1 MVTNQLLSRMILQ
14 VQAKS
19 LCKFHG
25 SMAPGVF
32 SYNMVLWA
40 NPRYKIQLLLSL
52 FSQIITLGWVCT
64 RYHYPELSI
73 VYP

>member
-1 MVTNQLLSRMILQ
+1 MDKNNQKHRDYLEDHPIYKRVITMVTNQLLSRMILQ

-32 SYNMVLWA
+32 SYNMVL
-40 NPRYKIQLLLSL
+40 
-52 FSQIITLGWVCT
+52 
-64 RYHYPELSI
+64 
-73 VYP
+73 